1 MKKRSHL
8 PVPVGPKVGTLRGL
22 TPLTSP
28 TPLSLSVY
36 RLPTSQIC
44 LLASTVLDPQL
55 VPVSNQDR
63 YVARKSPGFAAAA
76 ASAAA
81 IAAAAVAAA
90 AAATVSV
97 AASPK
102 TRNNSVS
109 REQLHLHG
117 VGGGGLWWI
126 LCASYSFFSSTFAVS
141 KKQPSLR

>member
-1 MKKRSHL
+1 M
-8 PVPVGPKVGTLRGL
+8 
-22 TPLTSP
+22 
-28 TPLSLSVY
+28 
-36 RLPTSQIC
+36 
-44 LLASTVLDPQL
+44 LDPQL

-109 REQLHLHG
+109 REQLHLQG
-117 VGGGGLWWI
+117 VGGGWAFGGS
-126 LCASYSFFSSTFAVS
+126 CVRPTHFSHHL
-141 KKQPSLR
+141 PC